1 MKRALKNANMK
12 PLSHSTYLR
21 LQVLC
26 ESFYDADEKL
36 HYLNDLFLDDLKA
49 FIPGLLSQVDMKYLI
64 LVFSIILFTVLLS
77 SKFQIPIMMVLG
89 VKQMLSI
96 LLVIGEQH
104 APECVMCVVPTP
116 EVHMDEQLL
125 LCLKLVTLFLVL
137 YKLLPILTLVHIEV
151 LCHRLIML
159 TTARKQLLLDDLF
172 YIYWFLVDL

>member
-77 SKFQIPIMMVLG
+77 S
-89 VKQMLSI
+89 
-96 LLVIGEQH
+96 
-104 APECVMCVVPTP
+104 
-116 EVHMDEQLL
+116 
-125 LCLKLVTLFLVL
+125 
-137 YKLLPILTLVHIEV
+137 
-151 LCHRLIML
+151 
-159 TTARKQLLLDDLF
+159 
-172 YIYWFLVDL
+172 